1 MTKKNGTIPQI
12 AEATGLSLA
21 TVSRA
26 LAGLPNVLPGTREK
40 VLEAARQL
48 NYVRDRAAVRLKTG
62 KTQVIAF
69 LMDPFDSTQPGFI
82 NLLLGLSESV
92 RGTDYHVIV
101 LPGTADEDR
110 LAAVRYVVERGMAD
124 GIVMSHTTPQDERV
138 AYLQEQGFPFVTHGR
153 THIAQ
158 PHGYV
163 DFSNE
168 QFAAMG
174 VRALT
179 ARGRTRLAIL
189 LPQSGSVFCSHLAEG
204 FIAAC
209 AQDRVQGECIDQISL
224 DDDPEAI
231 YEWAQNHA
239 ARFDGLVVSREA
251 PVLPLLSAIGDC
263 GLQIGPDMDLVIKY
277 SSSLPHYIRQPLL
290 ACFEDLHLAGKT
302 LGQSLLAHFARPGST
317 TAQVLFLPPNLEVFH
332 APTIT
337 TKSK

>member
-1 MTKKNGTIPQI
+1 MTKKNGTIPKI
-12 AEATGLSLA
+12 AEVTGLSLA

-69 LMDPFDSTQPGFI
+69 LMDPFDATQPGFI
-82 NLLLGLSESV
+82 NLPLGLSESV
-92 RGTDYHVIV
+92 RDTDYHVIV
-101 LPGTADEDR
+101 LPSTGDEDR
-110 LAAVRYVVERGMAD
+110 LAAVRYIVERGMAD

-138 AYLQEQGFPFVTHGR
+138 AYLQEKGFPFVTHGR

-168 QFAAMG
+168 KFAAMG
-174 VRALT
+174 ARALT
-179 ARGRTRLAIL
+179 ARGRKRLAIL
-189 LPQSGSVFCSHLAEG
+189 LPQAGSVFCSHLAEG
-204 FIAAC
+204 FTTAC
-209 AQDRVQGECIDQISL
+209 CEDQVQGECIDQISL
-224 DDDPEAI
+224 DDDPETI
-231 YEWAQNHA
+231 YEWARNHA
-239 ARFDGLVVSREA
+239 SRFDGLVVSREA

-263 GLQIGPDMDLVIKY
+263 GLQVGRDIDLVIKY
-277 SSSLPHYIRQPLL
+277 SSSLPHYIRQPLM

-302 LGQSLLAHFARPGST
+302 LGQSLLAHFARPGVM
-317 TAQVLFLPPNLEVFH
+317 TAQVLFLPPELENFH
-332 APTIT
+332 APVR
-337 TKSK
+337 S

>member
-1 MTKKNGTIPQI
+1 MTKKNGTIPKI

-40 VLEAARQL
+40 VLEAAREL

-69 LMDPFDSTQPGFI
+69 LMDPFDATQPGFM

-92 RGTDYHVIV
+92 RNTDYHVIT
-101 LPGTADEDR
+101 LPSTGDVDR
-110 LAAVRYVVERGMAD
+110 LTAVRYVVERGMAD

-138 AYLQEQGFPFVTHGR
+138 AYLQEKGFPFVTHGR
-153 THIAQ
+153 THIAE

-174 VRALT
+174 ARALT
-179 ARGRTRLAIL
+179 LRGRKRLAIL
-189 LPQSGSVFCSHLAEG
+189 LPQAGSVF
-204 FIAAC
+204 
-209 AQDRVQGECIDQISL
+209 
-224 DDDPEAI
+224 
-231 YEWAQNHA
+231 W
-239 ARFDGLVVSREA
+239 
-251 PVLPLLSAIGDC
+251 PLLSAIGDC
-263 GLQIGPDMDLVIKY
+263 GLQVGRDIDLVIKY
-277 SSSLPHYIRQPLL
+277 SSSLPHYIRQPLM

-302 LGQSLLAHFARPGST
+302 LGESLLAHFAQPGLT
-317 TAQVLFLPPNLEVFH
+317 TAQVLFLPPDIEVFH
-332 APTIT
+332 APAIT

>member
-12 AEATGLSLA
+12 AEVTGLSLA

-26 LAGLPNVLPGTREK
+26 LAGLPNVLPETREK
-40 VLEAARQL
+40 VLEAARQV

-69 LMDPFDSTQPGFI
+69 LMDPFDATQPGFS

-92 RGTDYHVIV
+92 RGTDYHMIV
-101 LPGTADEDR
+101 LPSAGGQDR

-138 AYLQEQGFPFVTHGR
+138 SYLQEKGFPFITHGR

-158 PHGYV
+158 PHGFV

-174 VRALT
+174 VRAL
-179 ARGRTRLAIL
+179 AGHGRKRLAIL
-189 LPQSGSVFCSHLAEG
+189 LPQAGSVFRTHLAEG
-204 FIAAC
+204 FSAAC
-209 AQDRVQGECIDQISL
+209 ADDQVDGECIAQISL
-224 DDDPEAI
+224 DDDPETI
-231 YEWAQNHA
+231 YTWARSHA
-239 ARFDGLVVSREA
+239 SRFDGLVVSREA

-263 GLQIGPDMDLVIKY
+263 GLQVGRDIDLVIKY
-277 SSSLPHYIRQPLL
+277 SSPLPHYIRQPLM

-302 LGQSLLAHFARPGST
+302 LGQSLLAHFARPGLT
-317 TAQVLFLPPNLEVFH
+317 TAQVLFPPPNLENFH
-332 APTIT
+332 DPA
-337 TKSK
+337 